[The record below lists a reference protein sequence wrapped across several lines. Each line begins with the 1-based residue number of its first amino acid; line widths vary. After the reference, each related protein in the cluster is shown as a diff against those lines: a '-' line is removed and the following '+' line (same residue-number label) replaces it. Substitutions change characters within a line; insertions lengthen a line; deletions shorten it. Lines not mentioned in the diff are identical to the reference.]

1 MQKKTLINYWDNFY
15 IKKNKIKE
23 SSFARFVL
31 NKVRKGR
38 VKKSLID
45 IGCGNGRDSI
55 FFSKNNFH
63 VTGIDIS
70 QKAIKKNLLF
80 KNKNLNFIR
89 FDIEKNKTSKK
100 FDIIYCRF
108 FLHTINENG
117 ENKLLHLIKKMKKKN
132 SVICFEFRNLKDQ
145 IFKKYKKRK
154 HNQIVEFEKGHY
166 RRMINPIMFLEK
178 CVKIIKC
185 KMLYFKSSKNLSVV
199 KYDNPNLSRIIFI
212 NK

>member
-31 NKVRKGR
+31 KKVGRKK

-55 FFSKNNFH
+55 FFSKNNFR

-70 QKAIKKNLLF
+70 KKAIKKNLFF
-80 KNKNLNFIR
+80 KNKNLSFIK
-89 FDIEKNKTSKK
+89 FDIEKNETSKK

-108 FLHTINENG
+108 FLHTIDENG
-117 ENKLLHLIKKMKKKN
+117 ENKLLHLIKKIKKKN

-145 IFKKYKKRK
+145 IFKKYKKRR
-154 HNQIVEFEKGHY
+154 HNQIVEFERGHY
-166 RRMINPIMFLEK
+166 RRMIDPITFLEK
-178 CVKIIKC
+178 CVKVIKC
-185 KMLYFKSSKNLSVV
+185 KTIYYKSSKNLSIV
-199 KYDNPNLSRIIFI
+199 KYDNPNLSRMVFI

>member
-15 IKKNKIKE
+15 IKKSKFKE

-31 NKVRKGR
+31 SKIKRGR
-38 VKKSLID
+38 IKKSLID
-45 IGCGNGRDSI
+45 IACGDGRDSV

-80 KNKNLNFIR
+80 KNKNLNFKK

-108 FLHTINENG
+108 FLHEIDEHG
-117 ENKLLHLIKKMKKKN
+117 ETKLLNLIKRIKKKN
-132 SVICFEFRNLKDQ
+132 SIICFEFRNYKDQ

-154 HNQIVEFEKGHY
+154 HNQVVEFEKGHY

-178 CVKIIKC
+178 CLKIIKC
-185 KMLYFKSSKNLSVV
+185 KMIYHKSSKNLSVV
-199 KYDNPNLSRIIFI
+199 KYDNPNLSRMIFI

>member
-23 SSFARFVL
+23 SSFAKFVL
-31 NKVRKGR
+31 NKVRKNK

-55 FFSKNNFH
+55 FFSKNNFY

-70 QKAIKKNLLF
+70 QKAIQKNLLF
-80 KNKNLNFIR
+80 KNKNLNFKK

-100 FDIIYCRF
+100 FDVIYCRF
-108 FLHTINENG
+108 FLHTIDEGG
-117 ENKLLHLIKKMKKKN
+117 ETKLLYLIKKIKKKD
-132 SVICFEFRNLKDQ
+132 SIICFEFRNLKDQ

-154 HNQIVEFEKGHY
+154 HNQVVEFEKGHY
-166 RRMINPIMFLEK
+166 RRMINPTMFLEK
-178 CVKIIKC
+178 CIKIIKC
-185 KMLYFKSSKNLSVV
+185 KMIYYK
-199 KYDNPNLSRIIFI
+199 
-212 NK
+212 

>member
-38 VKKSLID
+38 MKKSLID

-80 KNKNLNFIR
+80 KNKNLNFIK

-117 ENKLLHLIKKMKKKN
+117 KTKLLHLIRKIKKKN

-178 CVKIIKC
+178 CVKVIKC
-185 KMLYFKSSKNLSVV
+185 KMIFYKSSKNLSVV
-199 KYDNPNLSRIIFI
+199 KYDNPNLSRMIFI

>member
-15 IKKNKIKE
+15 IKKNKVKE

-31 NKVRKGR
+31 SKVGKRR
-38 VKKSLID
+38 TKKSLID

-80 KNKNLNFIR
+80 KNKNLSFIK

-108 FLHTINENG
+108 FLHTIDENG
-117 ENKLLHLIKKMKKKN
+117 ETKLLHLINKIKKKKFF
-132 SVICFEFRNLKDQ
+132 SL
-145 IFKKYKKRK
+145 
-154 HNQIVEFEKGHY
+154 
-166 RRMINPIMFLEK
+166 L
-178 CVKIIKC
+178 
-185 KMLYFKSSKNLSVV
+185 
-199 KYDNPNLSRIIFI
+199 
-212 NK
+212 

>member
-31 NKVRKGR
+31 SKVKKGKI
-38 VKKSLID
+38 KKSLID

-55 FFSKNNFH
+55 FFSKNNFC

-70 QKAIKKNLLF
+70 KKAIKKNLFF
-80 KNKNLNFIR
+80 KNKNLTFIK
-89 FDIEKNKTSKK
+89 FDVEKNKTSKK

-108 FLHTINENG
+108 FLHTINEHG
-117 ENKLLHLIKKMKKKN
+117 ETKLLQLIKRIKKKN
-132 SVICFEFRNLKDQ
+132 SMVCFEFRNFKDQ

-154 HNQIVEFEKGHY
+154 HNQVVEFEKGHY

-178 CVKIIKC
+178 CVKIINC
-185 KMLYFKSSKNLSVV
+185 KMIYFKSSKNLSVV
-199 KYDNPNLSRIIFI
+199 KYDNPNLSRVIFI

>member
-38 VKKSLID
+38 MKKSLID

-80 KNKNLNFIR
+80 KNKNLSFIK

-108 FLHTINENG
+108 FLHTIDENG
-117 ENKLLHLIKKMKKKN
+117 ETKLLHLINKIKKKN
-132 SVICFEFRNLKDQ
+132 SLVCFEFRNLKDQ

-185 KMLYFKSSKNLSVV
+185 KMIYYKSSKNLSIV
-199 KYDNPNLSRIIFI
+199 KYDNPNLSRMMFI